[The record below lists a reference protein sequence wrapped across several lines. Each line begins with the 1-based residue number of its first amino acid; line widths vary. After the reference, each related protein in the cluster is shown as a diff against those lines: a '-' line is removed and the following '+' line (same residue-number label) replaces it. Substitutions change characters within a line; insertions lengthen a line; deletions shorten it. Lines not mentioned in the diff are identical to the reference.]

1 MGGQQPDALLARVGL
16 LAFAQSR
23 PEQLSGGQRQRVA
36 LARALSRQPTLLL
49 LDEPYSA
56 LDLVLR
62 EELRA
67 EVAALLREQG
77 QAALHITHDPDEALS
92 IADRVL
98 VMGGGH
104 ILDDGP
110 PERVYYA
117 PASLESAR
125 ALGRLNVLPA
135 ALLGETGQAAFRW
148 EDVTP
153 YGAGAQLT
161 GVLQR
166 ALTLRGSQLA
176 YYQVGEHSV
185 VAPQAGEV
193 GERVPLRLERVHI
206 FKD

>member
-1 MGGQQPDALLARVGL
+1 M
-16 LAFAQSR
+16 
-23 PEQLSGGQRQRVA
+23 
-36 LARALSRQPTLLL
+36 LL

-56 LDLVLR
+56 LDPVLR

-67 EVAALLREQG
+67 EVAALLRERG

-104 ILDDGP
+104 ILDDGS
-110 PERVYYA
+110 PERVYFA

-135 ALLGETGQAAFRW
+135 ALLGETGQAASRW

-153 YGAGAQLT
+153 CPPSQGYVTPYSAGAQLT